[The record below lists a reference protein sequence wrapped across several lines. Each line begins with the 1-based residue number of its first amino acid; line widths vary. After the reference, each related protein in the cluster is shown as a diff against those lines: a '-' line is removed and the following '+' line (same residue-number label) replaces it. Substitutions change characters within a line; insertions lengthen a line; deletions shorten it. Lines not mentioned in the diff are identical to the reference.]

1 MSSSASA
8 LSDIRSR
15 IDQLD
20 QAIIQLLARRQSAV
34 DDIAAVKE
42 KKNDDI
48 RDRDREC
55 ELMDRLRDI
64 ARDNDLSEDLIEDL
78 YASIIEH
85 SIERQKNRRDDARP
99 SRLRKVG

>member
-1 MSSSASA
+1 MSSSAST

-20 QAIIQLLARRQSAV
+20 QAIIELLARRQSAV

-42 KKNDDI
+42 EKNDDI
-48 RDRDREC
+48 RDPDREC

-64 ARDNDLSEDLIEDL
+64 ARDNDLAPGLVEDL

-85 SIERQKNRRDDARP
+85 SVERQKNRRTS
-99 SRLRKVG
+99 SRSSHLRKVG